1 MEGKKNGQQKRK
13 SVTERTSESRC
24 ICMASERGHISSLHI
39 IIELT
44 SRARSFALGLVG
56 YQGALTFAVVGKVE
70 VVLCC

>member
-13 SVTERTSESRC
+13 SVAERTSESRC
-24 ICMASERGHISSLHI
+24 MASERGHKSSLHI